1 MNYTTTIIIARSSFF
16 PLNNRLKINTLI
28 FSEASPGYSEIT
40 PITSNRHVLND
51 KDGLQIFGSRDRTVL
66 ERITL
71 TPAAIS
77 LRAKL

>member
-16 PLNNRLKINTLI
+16 QLNNRLKINTLI
-28 FSEASPGYSEIT
+28 FSEAPPGYSEIT

-51 KDGLQIFGSRDRTVL
+51 KDGLQIFESSDRTVL